1 MILIILIL
9 AVIANNAAKK
19 PTPIKTN
26 KTHASVKT
34 ANKASVTIKTERYIF
49 RNNIDKFL
57 YDWFGH
63 NNELKHREYTF
74 NVPKNWK
81 VLSVKEAKAL
91 QKKMAKQAALMKK
104 MQQMKQAQMK
114 K

>member
-1 MILIILIL
+1 M
-9 AVIANNAAKK
+9 
-19 PTPIKTN
+19 
-26 KTHASVKT
+26 
-34 ANKASVTIKTERYIF
+34 
-49 RNNIDKFL
+49 